1 MNDKD
6 FALYKEVVLAL
17 LKGINVAEGKTGYA
31 YSLVVDRL
39 EELAGDVFNLLKRAR
54 DQQPDE
60 EEQ

>member
-6 FALYKEVVLAL
+6 FQLYKEVVLAL

-31 YSLVVDRL
+31 YSLIVNRL
-39 EELAGDVFNLLKRAR
+39 EELAGDVFNLLKRVR

>member
-6 FALYKEVVLAL
+6 FYLYKEVVLAL

-31 YSLVVDRL
+31 YSLVVNRL
-39 EELAGDVFNLLKRAR
+39 EELAGDVFNLLKRVR